1 MTEYSTMILDVRDW
15 DILLDSAGNW
25 AVADPPYA
33 PFQDAAS
40 SAKVIKGEAYI
51 TPSRGVAYPDFFKN
65 NTPSTIWKSAIEK
78 EMLRTPGVV
87 DASVIFSGLKKG
99 MLIGEATLTLEDGT
113 TSSQSF
119 IQKWSV
125 S

>member
-33 PFQDAAS
+33 PFQDSAS

-113 TSSQSF
+113 TSSQPF
-119 IQKWSV
+119 IQNWSV

>member
-1 MTEYSTMILDVRDW
+1 MTEFSTMILDTRDW

-25 AVADPPYA
+25 AAADPPYA

-40 SAKVIKGEAYI
+40 SAKVVKGEAFI

-65 NTPSTIWKSAIEK
+65 NTPSTIWKSAIEN
-78 EMLRTPGVV
+78 EMMRTPGVT
-87 DASVIFSGLKKG
+87 DASVTFSGIKKG

-113 TSSQSF
+113 TSSQQFS
-119 IQKWSV
+119 KNWNV